1 MSTSRQAKN
10 LLVIKHGALG
20 DIIQGLDAFASL
32 RAGNP
37 GAYIVVM
44 TTPTFASLM
53 ASMPWFDEVISDD
66 RASIAKVFNALA
78 IRMQLRRDWSCVIDL
93 QCSRRTA
100 LYHRF
105 FVKNGTR
112 WIGTAPKCS
121 DPLPDFTGV
130 NNRDRMMHAVRP
142 ANGVEVNADLA
153 WLMSNDIHL
162 SGLPLTQFPRHR
174 TNLSVHFVSTIPAR
188 KRWLAS
194 HFALVGRHFMDR
206 GYGVILAGTA
216 ADEDTVKDILRD
228 LPDAVNACGK
238 TNLAS

>member
-1 MSTSRQAKN
+1 
-10 LLVIKHGALG
+10 
-20 DIIQGLDAFASL
+20 
-32 RAGNP
+32 
-37 GAYIVVM
+37 
-44 TTPTFASLM
+44 M

-105 FVKNGTR
+105 SSK
-112 WIGTAPKCS
+112 TALAGSAPPQNARTHC
-121 DPLPDFTGV
+121 PIFTGV
-130 NNRDRMMHAVRP
+130 NNRDRMMHAVRL

-162 SGLPLTQFPRHR
+162 SGAAADTISASSDKFVVFISGCSPHR
-174 TNLSVHFVSTIPAR
+174 PE
-188 KRWLAS
+188 KRWPAS

-238 TNLAS
+238 TNLSELTQLLAEADFVLGNDTEPIFLAAKAGTKPLS